1 MRPGPRTA
9 ASDPARRLLGALLA
23 GLAVGSVAWGQVAPD
38 TTLRHG
44 DIEVVIRVK
53 ADTAYGDG
61 ALRWRGQPLEID
73 SVSGMALDRPMRT
86 ARVNNLFVV
95 GGGSPPDLL
104 VNVGDPNNA
113 SAYHLLRQDG
123 GAVSAPLLCKTFG
136 GDNAVRIVDGAGTGQ
151 RFSGPQFRELP
162 GATRLMLGDRCLYD
176 TALRQAFEVP
186 RQPEDAYFLYDAK
199 GVLFSPS
206 GRQMARFAKDRE
218 TQQPV
223 VLVANLATGAW
234 SRLPVDT
241 DRMRFADYAAID
253 NAWLARHFEWRSQ
266 SVGGERLVERQG
278 IQPLPRRGTFLV
290 NAAQYNV
297 PGVTTAQFERLGEF
311 LVRRFGGQLLSD
323 QESPGSGRLLTYR
336 VEQEEV
342 VVSATGFFIAR
353 TAKPYQPGQP
363 GDPRRQQDLIRR
375 MGEAFDAELAEGRH
389 EAMFAKVPASRP

>member
-1 MRPGPRTA
+1 
-9 ASDPARRLLGALLA
+9 
-23 GLAVGSVAWGQVAPD
+23 
-38 TTLRHG
+38 
-44 DIEVVIRVK
+44 
-53 ADTAYGDG
+53 
-61 ALRWRGQPLEID
+61 
-73 SVSGMALDRPMRT
+73 MRT
-86 ARVNNLFVV
+86 SRVNNLFVV

-113 SAYHLLRQDG
+113 SAYHLLHQDG

-176 TALRQAFEVP
+176 IASRQAFEVP

-266 SVGGERLVERQG
+266 AVGGERLVERQG

-353 TAKPYQPGQP
+353 TARPYQPGQP

-375 MGEAFDAELAEGRH
+375 MGDAFDAELAEGRH